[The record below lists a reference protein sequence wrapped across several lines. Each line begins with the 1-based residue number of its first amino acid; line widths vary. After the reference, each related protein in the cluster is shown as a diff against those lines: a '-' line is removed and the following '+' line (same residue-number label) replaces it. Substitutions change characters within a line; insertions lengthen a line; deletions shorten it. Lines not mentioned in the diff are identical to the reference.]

1 MPAMHLTDERPFL
14 DAVFDRYADDRPRLV
29 YADFLADAGEPERA
43 ELVRVQLALAR
54 LPEDDPRRPTLADR
68 QAELLA
74 RNRATWTAHL
84 AGLVVSADF
93 RRGVPDSVTADAA
106 TFLET
111 GRELFRRA
119 RVRRLRLL
127 DAAPHAEKLAASP
140 LLAGIAEL
148 DLCGSDLGR
157 AGVTALARSPHFKR
171 LEALDL
177 GFNGLGDDALVALAR
192 SAAFPE
198 LTVLALNDNDRA
210 TGDGLKALA
219 ESPFF
224 AGLTALDVSGLEI
237 GEVGARAVAR
247 GAMARLRTFRANGG
261 RIGDA
266 GTAALAGSALL
277 DRALHESPVLE
288 LRGNAI
294 GPAGAAALAACPH
307 LARCA
312 TLDLTDND
320 LGDTGAARLL
330 RSPHLGALKVLKLG
344 RNRLT
349 DAGVAAARDPF
360 DALFDR
366 LRALDLSH
374 NRLTR
379 VGLSILS
386 AVRRDRAVRIDVGGN
401 VQTAPPGDAP
411 VAVAELLPGVF
422 DAVAEAARLRERIN
436 YPRGPRPPE

>member
-1 MPAMHLTDERPFL
+1 MHFTDERPFL

-54 LPEDDPRRPTLADR
+54 LPEDDPRRPALADR

-74 RNRATWTAHL
+74 RNRAAWTAHL

-93 RRGVPDSVTADAA
+93 RRGVPDSVSADAA

-111 GRELFRRA
+111 GYELFRRA
-119 RVRRLRLL
+119 RARRLRLL

-140 LLAGIAEL
+140 LLERVAEL

-157 AGVTALARSPHFKR
+157 AGVTALAKSPHFKA

-177 GFNGLGDDALVALAR
+177 GFNGLDDAAVVALAR
-192 SAAFPE
+192 SPAFPE
-198 LTVLALNDNDRA
+198 LTALALNDNERV

-219 ESPFF
+219 
-224 AGLTALDVSGLEI
+224 
-237 GEVGARAVAR
+237 VASS
-247 GAMARLRTFRANGG
+247 APMARLRTFRANGN

-266 GTAALAGSALL
+266 GATALARSALL
-277 DRALHESPVLE
+277 GRMLAESPVLE

-294 GPAGAAALAACPH
+294 GPEGARALAVCPH
-307 LARCA
+307 LARC
-312 TLDLTDND
+312 THLDLSDNY
-320 LGDTGAARLL
+320 LGDAGIAELL
-330 RSPHLGALKVLKLG
+330 RSPHLGALRVLKLA
-344 RNRLT
+344 RNQLT
-349 DAGVAAARDPF
+349 DAGVSAARDLF
-360 DALFDR
+360 DAHFDR

-386 AVRRDRAVRIDVGGN
+386 AVRRDRAVRVEVGGN
-401 VQTAPPGDAP
+401 VQSAPAGDAP
-411 VAVAELLPGVF
+411 VAVSDLLPDRFGGMT
-422 DAVAEAARLRERIN
+422 EAARLRQRVMH
-436 YPRGPRPPE
+436 PRGPDAPE

>member
-1 MPAMHLTDERPFL
+1 MHFTDERPFL

-54 LPEDDPRRPTLADR
+54 LPEDDPRRPALADR

-74 RNRATWTAHL
+74 RNRAAWAAHL

-93 RRGVPDSVTADAA
+93 RRGVLDSVSADAA

-111 GRELFRRA
+111 GDELFRRA

-140 LLAGIAEL
+140 LLARIAEL

-157 AGVTALARSPHFKR
+157 AGVAALAKSPHFNA

-177 GFNGLGDDALVALAR
+177 GFNGLDDAAVVALAR
-192 SAAFPE
+192 SPAFPE
-198 LTVLALNDNDRA
+198 LTALALNDNERV

-224 AGLTALDVSGLEI
+224 AGLTSLDVSGNEI
-237 GEVGARAVAR
+237 GEVGALAVVSSAP
-247 GAMARLRTFRANGG
+247 MARLRTFRANGN

-266 GTAALAGSALL
+266 GATALARSALVGRML
-277 DRALHESPVLE
+277 AESPVLE

-294 GPAGAAALAACPH
+294 GPTGARALAACPH

-312 TLDLTDND
+312 HLDLSDNY
-320 LGDTGAARLL
+320 LGDAGIAELL
-330 RSPHLGALKVLKLG
+330 RSPHLGALRVLKLA
-344 RNRLT
+344 RNQLT
-349 DAGVAAARDPF
+349 DAGVSAARDLF
-360 DALFDR
+360 DAHFDR

-386 AVRRDRAVRIDVGGN
+386 AVRRDRGVRVEVGGN
-401 VQTAPPGDAP
+401 VQSAPAGDAP
-411 VAVAELLPGVF
+411 VAVSELLPDLFGGMT
-422 DAVAEAARLRERIN
+422 EAARLRQRVMH
-436 YPRGPRPPE
+436 PRGPDAPE

>member
-1 MPAMHLTDERPFL
+1 MHFTDERPFL

-54 LPEDDPRRPTLADR
+54 LPDDDPRRPALADR

-74 RNRATWTAHL
+74 RNRAAWTAHL
-84 AGLVVSADF
+84 AGLVASADF
-93 RRGVPDSVTADAA
+93 RRGVPDSVSADAA

-111 GRELFRRA
+111 GAELFRRA

-127 DAAPHAEKLAASP
+127 DAAPHVEKLAASP
-140 LLAGIAEL
+140 LLAGVAEL

-157 AGVTALARSPHFKR
+157 AGVAALAKSPHFKR

-177 GFNGLGDDALVALAR
+177 GFNGLDDAAVGALAR
-192 SAAFPE
+192 SASFPE
-198 LTVLALNDNDRA
+198 LTALALNDNERV
-210 TGDGLKALA
+210 TGEGLKALA

-224 AGLTALDVSGLEI
+224 AGLAALDVSGNEI
-237 GEVGARAVAR
+237 GEAGALAVVSSAP
-247 GAMARLRTFRANGG
+247 MARLRTFRATGS

-266 GTAALAGSALL
+266 GAAALARSALL
-277 DRALHESPVLE
+277 GRMLAESPVLE

-307 LARCA
+307 LARC
-312 TLDLTDND
+312 THLDLSDNY
-320 LGDTGAARLL
+320 LGDAGVTELL
-330 RSPHLGALKVLKLG
+330 RSRHLGALRVLNLA
-344 RNRLT
+344 RNQLT
-349 DAGVAAARDPF
+349 DAGTAAARDLL
-360 DALFDR
+360 DAHFDR

-379 VGLSILS
+379 VGLSILA
-386 AVRRDRAVRIDVGGN
+386 AVRRARPVRVDVGGN
-401 VQTAPPGDAP
+401 VQSAPAGDAP
-411 VAVAELLPGVF
+411 VSVSDLLPDVF
-422 DAVAEAARLRERIN
+422 GAVAEAARLRQRVMH
-436 YPRGPRPPE
+436 PRGAPDQPE